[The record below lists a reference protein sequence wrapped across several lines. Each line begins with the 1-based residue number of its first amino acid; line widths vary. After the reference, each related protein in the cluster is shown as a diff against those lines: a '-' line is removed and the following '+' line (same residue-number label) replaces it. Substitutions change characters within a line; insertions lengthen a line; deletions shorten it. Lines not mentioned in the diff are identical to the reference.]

1 MEASDRLIDII
12 EDRLA
17 LSTILGMALETA
29 ETGSVPPESC
39 MPTLHDELDNEIAM
53 NLIMKISEL
62 KTRRG

>member
-29 ETGSVPPESC
+29 VTGSATPETYTPS
-39 MPTLHDELDNEIAM
+39 LHDELDNEIAM
-53 NLIMKISEL
+53 NLIRKVSEL

>member
-1 MEASDRLIDII
+1 MEASDRRIDII

-17 LSTILGMALETA
+17 LSTILVIALEAA
-29 ETGSVPPESC
+29 ETGSVLSESS

-53 NLIMKISEL
+53 NLIRKISEL